1 MPTMVEMVVFLLEV
15 ADLGLGPLEVTL
27 DLVEAGPMVETLVTP
42 GHLDPL
48 EVTLDPA
55 VIGTMET
62 PGHLEDHLDHLA
74 VVGPGIMVAPLPEDH
89 HPDSLL

>member
-1 MPTMVEMVVFLLEV
+1 MVFLLEV
-15 ADLGLGPLEVTL
+15 ADLGLGPLEVTP

-62 PGHLEDHLDHLA
+62 PGHLEDHLDHLDHLA
-74 VVGPGIMVAPLPEDH
+74 VVGPGIMVAPLTEDH

>member
-1 MPTMVEMVVFLLEV
+1 MVFLLEV

-42 GHLDPL
+42 GHLGHLDPL

-62 PGHLEDHLDHLA
+62 PGHLEDHLDHLDHLA